1 MLDWIKNINKEYPEF
16 WKLYLS
22 KFDKKSNRFVVLS
35 TETSGLSLEKDVI
48 LSIGAFAV
56 INNGI
61 LIADSFETILAQY
74 KFFHDNGISNEFTV
88 ETKMKKLGEPEAI
101 QALVEFIGNSVLV
114 GHHIDFDVEM
124 INAALERL
132 GCGRLKNEALDID
145 VMYRKLTDINN
156 KQFSL
161 EELCDIYKIPKSDR
175 NSSSED
181 AYKIALLFLKLKSR
195 LGLN

>member
-1 MLDWIKNINKEYPEF
+1 MIDWLKNINKEYPEF
-16 WKLYLS
+16 WKAYLAKFETKS
-22 KFDKKSNRFVVLS
+22 KRFVVLS
-35 TETSGLSLEKDVI
+35 TETTGLSLHQDVI
-48 LSIGAFAV
+48 LSMGSFAV
-56 INNGI
+56 INNSI
-61 LIADSFETILAQY
+61 HIADSFETILAQY

-101 QALVEFIGNSVLV
+101 QAFVEFIGNAVLV

-145 VMYRKLTDINN
+145 VMYRKLHDLNN

>member
-16 WKLYLS
+16 WKTYLS
-22 KFDKKSNRFVVLS
+22 KFEKKSNRFVVLS
-35 TETSGLSLEKDVI
+35 TETTGLSLEKDVI
-48 LSIGAFAV
+48 LSFGSFSI
-56 INNGI
+56 INNSIIIG
-61 LIADSFETILAQY
+61 DSFETVIAQY
-74 KFFHDNGISNEFTV
+74 KFFHDNGISNEFTI
-88 ETKMKKLGEPEAI
+88 ETKMKKMGEAEAI

-124 INAALERL
+124 INVALERMD
-132 GCGRLKNEALDID
+132 CGRLKNEALDID
-145 VMYRKLTDINN
+145 VMHRKLLDINN

-161 EELCDIYKIPKSDR
+161 EELCSIYKIPVSDR